1 MFLLDGSYRVNST
14 IIRGVQYV
22 TFSFYKNDKL
32 IFDKIGNLIE
42 EAADQL
48 QTVGSESQDACENSI
63 AIESK

>member
-32 IFDKIGNLIE
+32 IFDKIGTLIE

-48 QTVGSESQDACENSI
+48 KTVESENQGARENSI
-63 AIESK
+63 AIMSK